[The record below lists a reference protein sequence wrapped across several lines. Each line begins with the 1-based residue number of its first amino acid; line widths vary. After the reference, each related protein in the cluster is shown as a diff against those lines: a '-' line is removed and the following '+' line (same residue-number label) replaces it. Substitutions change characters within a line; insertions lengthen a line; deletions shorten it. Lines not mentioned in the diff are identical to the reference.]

1 MFYFLFVLSVVVIF
15 LLLFT
20 YFIFKYVFGPRE
32 EKDPREIPNDE
43 QYQEFKDETVTLITR
58 LMERPF
64 EKVEII
70 SHDALMLRGR
80 WYKGEEDKPTAI
92 LFHGY
97 RGAPIETSVEEVHLF
112 LRKDGMSF
120 WWMKDLM
127 E

>member
-1 MFYFLFVLSVVVIF
+1 MFYFLFALFIVAAL

-20 YFIFKYVFGPRE
+20 YFVFEFVFGPRKE
-32 EKDPREIPNDE
+32 RDPREVPNNE
-43 QYQEFKDETVTLITR
+43 QYQVFKDETVTMVTA
-58 LMERPF
+58 LMEKPF

-97 RGAPIETSVEEVHLF
+97 R
-112 LRKDGMSF
+112 
-120 WWMKDLM
+120 
-127 E
+127 